1 MSDQT
6 RDVHAWEQ
14 DVVIPT
20 YPAPA
25 PDKNPMFLDKRVYQ
39 GSTGKVYPNAFTD
52 HLSDQKVDQ
61 TYKAVFLE
69 NQFLLVM
76 ILPELG
82 GRIHVAQDKT
92 NGYDIFYRQN
102 VIKPALVGLL
112 GPWISGGVEFNW
124 PQHHRPSTYMPV
136 EHTIE
141 NSDDGACTVWLSEHE
156 LMNRMKGMVGIRL
169 SPGKSTI
176 EATVR
181 IYNRTPFVQ
190 TFLWWANAGI
200 RVHDQYQAF
209 FPPDVTF
216 VADHAKRA
224 MSWYPIARNFYYGI
238 DYSRGVDLS
247 WYKNIPV
254 PTSYMVTRS
263 EYDFFGGY
271 DHSKQ
276 AGMVHYANHHIA
288 PGKKLW
294 TWGNA
299 EFGYAWDRELTDS
312 DGPYIELMAGV
323 YTDNQPDFSWLQP
336 YETRTFSHFWYPIK
350 DIGPV
355 KNASRSLA
363 VNLER
368 VGDLWKIGVCATE
381 ALNDIRIVL
390 TVASKIV
397 FETQVTLTAASP
409 FVEMVRLSTVDE
421 DPRIRLSV
429 LDVTGNELIHYAPQP
444 STSAELPP
452 PATEPPLPAAVET
465 IEELYLTG
473 LHLEQYRH
481 ATRHPEPY
489 WREGLKRDPLDS
501 RCNHALGLSA
511 LHRGEFGAAVRHLQT
526 AIGRLTARNP
536 NPRDG
541 ESFYHLGLAH
551 RFASQMDE
559 AYAAFYK
566 ATWNYAWQLPAY
578 YELAA
583 IDCAR
588 GRFESALEH
597 ADRSLRNGVDNLK
610 ARNLKTA
617 ALRHLRRNEEA
628 RVMALETSKMDK
640 LDFWSQ
646 NELLLSNGSR
656 CHLLEMLRHDSHNC
670 LDLAFDYAHAGLW
683 ADAEEVIDRFLAH
696 ANHAPVSPMIYYARA
711 YFAQQRGD
719 AAAASTYY
727 VQASSMSPDYC
738 FPSLLQEMIVL
749 QAAIEHRAEDGRAH
763 YYLGNLFYDKR
774 RREEAIHHW
783 EEAARLDPH
792 FAIAWRN
799 LGIAYY
805 NVRGDAAQAKAAYRN
820 AFAANP
826 ADARLL
832 YELDQLNKRTGISPK
847 TRLAEFERHPD
858 LVHQRDD
865 LTIELVTLYNQMGRS
880 EQALSVLL
888 ERRFH
893 PWEGGEGLVSG
904 QYVTAH
910 LLLGRKALSAGDAL
924 SALQHFQLAAEYP
937 QTLGEG
943 KHALQPEADIDYF
956 TGMAMSALGRRKD
969 AEEQWLSAAAARPDL
984 SSFAYYGALARRQLG
999 DETGAVSALKE
1010 LRQAATEQMQA
1021 EVKIDY
1027 FATSLPNF
1035 LIFDDDL
1042 QKRNRAACLFVRGLA
1057 QLGLGNRSEAI
1068 EDLQNTLE
1076 IDGNHLWA
1084 QVELTGIMAQQSE
1097 LAQRR

>member
-1 MSDQT
+1 MSDQI
-6 RDVHAWEQ
+6 RDVRAWEQ

-20 YPAPA
+20 YLAPP

-61 TYKAVFLE
+61 AYKAVFLE

-82 GRIHVAQDKT
+82 GRIHIGQDKS
-92 NGYDIFYRQN
+92 NGHDFFYRQN

-136 EHTIE
+136 EHCIE
-141 NSDDGACTVWLSEHE
+141 KSDDGAYTVWLSEHE
-156 LMNRMKGMVGIRL
+156 PMNRMKGMVGIRL

-224 MSWYPIARNFYYGI
+224 MSRYPVARNFYYGI

-276 AGMVHYANHHIA
+276 AGIVHYANHRIA

-336 YETRTFSHFWYPIK
+336 YETRTFSQFWYPIK

-355 KNASRSLA
+355 KNATRLLA
-363 VNLER
+363 INLEPA
-368 VGDLWKIGVCATE
+368 GGQWKIGVCATE
-381 ALNDIRIVL
+381 PLNDLRIVL
-390 TVASKIV
+390 TNKGQIV
-397 FETQVTLTAASP
+397 FETQVSLTPASP
-409 FVEMVRLSTVDE
+409 FVEMVSLSTVDE
-421 DPRIRLSV
+421 ESRIRLSI
-429 LDVTGNELIHYAPQP
+429 LDASGNELIHYAPQQ
-444 STSAELPP
+444 SASVELPP
-452 PATEPPLPAAVET
+452 PAAEPPLPAAVQT

-489 WREGLKRDPLDS
+489 WLEGLNRDPLDS
-501 RCNHALGLSA
+501 RCNQALGLSA
-511 LHRGEFGAAVRHLQT
+511 LRRGEFGAAVRHLQT
-526 AIGRLTARNP
+526 AIGRLTTCNP

-541 ESFYHLGLAH
+541 EPFYHLGLAH

-559 AYAAFYK
+559 AYAALYK
-566 ATWNYAWQLPAY
+566 ATWNYAWQSPAH

-597 ADRSLRNGVDNLK
+597 ADRSLRNGIDNLK

-617 ALRHLRRNEEA
+617 VLRHLRRNEEA
-628 RVMALETSKMDK
+628 RVMALETSKIDK

-646 NELLLSNGSR
+646 NELGLLNGSD
-656 CHLLEMLRHDSHNC
+656 HNLIEFLRYDSHNC

-683 ADAEEVIDRFLAH
+683 VDAAEVIDRFLTDS
-696 ANHAPVSPMIYYARA
+696 NNSRVSPMIYYARA
-711 YFAQQRGD
+711 YFAQQKGD

-727 VQASSMSPDYC
+727 ERAATASPDYC
-738 FPSLLQEMIVL
+738 FPSLLEEMITL
-749 QAAIEHRAEDGRAH
+749 QAAIQHCPGDGRAH
-763 YYLGNLFYDKR
+763 YYLGNLLYDKLR
-774 RREEAIHHW
+774 RQEAIHHW
-783 EEAARLDPH
+783 EEATRLDPD
-792 FAIAWRN
+792 FSVSWRN

-805 NVRGDAAQAKAAYRN
+805 NARGNAAQAQAAYRN

-826 ADARLL
+826 SDARIL
-832 YELDQLNKRTGISPK
+832 YELDQLNKRTGVSPK
-847 TRLAEFERHPD
+847 VRLAELDRYPE

-865 LTIELVTLYNQMGRS
+865 LTIELVTLYNQIGHS
-880 EQALSVLL
+880 EQALSILL
-888 ERRFH
+888 ARRFH
-893 PWEGGEGLVSG
+893 PWEGGEGLISG

-910 LLLGRKALSAGDAL
+910 LLLGREALHAGDAL
-924 SALQHFQLAAEYP
+924 SALRHFQLATEYP
-937 QTLGEG
+937 HTLGGG
-943 KHALQPEADIDYF
+943 KHALQPETDIDYF
-956 TGMAMSALGRRKD
+956 TGIAMSELGRRKD
-969 AEEQWLSAAAARPDL
+969 AEEKWRSAASARPEL
-984 SSFAYYGALARRQLG
+984 SSFAYYWALARRQLG
-999 DETGAVSALKE
+999 DEAGAVTAFTAL
-1010 LRQAATEQMQA
+1010 RRAATEQMQA

-1042 QKRNRAACLFVRGLA
+1042 EKRNQAACLFVRGLA
-1057 QLGLGNRSEAI
+1057 QFGLGNRSEAI
-1068 EDLQNTLE
+1068 NDLRTTLE

-1084 QVELTGIMAQQSE
+1084 QVELTDIMLQQNQ

>member
-1 MSDQT
+1 MSDET
-6 RDVHAWEQ
+6 CDVRAWEQ

-20 YPAPA
+20 YPAPL

-69 NQFLLVM
+69 NEFLLVM

-82 GRIHVAQDKT
+82 GRIHIGQDKS
-92 NGYDIFYRQN
+92 NGYDFFYRQN

-136 EHTIE
+136 EHSIE
-141 NSDDGACTVWLSEHE
+141 RSDDGACTVWLSEHE
-156 LMNRMKGMVGIRL
+156 PMNRMKGMVGIRL
-169 SPGKSTI
+169 SPGQSTI

-224 MSWYPIARNFYYGI
+224 MSWYPCARNFYYGI

-247 WYKNIPV
+247 WYRNIPV

-276 AGMVHYANHHIA
+276 AGMIHYANHHIA

-299 EFGYAWDRELTDS
+299 EFGYAWDRELTDA

-336 YETRTFSHFWYPIK
+336 YETKTFSQFWYPIK
-350 DIGPV
+350 AIGPV
-355 KNASRSLA
+355 KNANRLLA
-363 VNLER
+363 VNLEC
-368 VGDLWKIGVCATE
+368 VGSDWKIGVCATE
-381 ALNDIRIVL
+381 PLNDLHIVL
-390 TVASKIV
+390 TIESQIL
-397 FETQVTLTAASP
+397 FETQVSLTPAEPFIQMAPVPAFEEESRVKLSIFDASG
-409 FVEMVRLSTVDE
+409 T
-421 DPRIRLSV
+421 
-429 LDVTGNELIHYAPQP
+429 ELIHYAPQQHI
-444 STSAELPP
+444 TVELPP
-452 PATEPPLPAAVET
+452 AAAEPPLPAAVQT

-489 WREGLKRDPLDS
+489 WLEGLKRDPFDS
-501 RCNHALGLSA
+501 RCNQALGLSA
-511 LHRGEFGAAVRHLQT
+511 LRRGEFGAAVRYLQT
-526 AIGRLTARNP
+526 AIGRLTTRNP

-541 ESFYHLGLAH
+541 EPFYHLGLAR

-559 AYAAFYK
+559 AYAAFHK
-566 ATWNYAWQLPAY
+566 ATWNYAWQSPAY

-588 GRFESALEH
+588 GQFDSALEH
-597 ADRSLRNGVDNLK
+597 ADRSLRNGMDNLK

-617 ALRHLRRNEEA
+617 ALRRLGRDDEA
-628 RVMALETSKMDK
+628 RVIARETNNLDK
-640 LDFWSQ
+640 LDWWSQ
-646 NELLLSNGSR
+646 NELLLLNGS
-656 CHLLEMLRHDSHNC
+656 EHDLNEFPRYDSRNC

-683 ADAEEVIDRFLAH
+683 EDAEDVIDRFLTH
-696 ANHAPVSPMIYYARA
+696 SKHSHVSPMIYYARA
-711 YFAQQRGD
+711 YFAQQKGD
-719 AAAASTYY
+719 AAAVSTYY
-727 VQASSMSPDYC
+727 EQAATASPDYC
-738 FPSLLQEMIVL
+738 FPSLLEEMIAL
-749 QAAIEHRAEDGRAH
+749 QAAIQHCATDGRAH
-763 YYLGNLFYDKR
+763 YYLGNLLYDKLR
-774 RREEAIHHW
+774 RQEAIHHW
-783 EEAARLDPH
+783 EKATSLDPGLPTS
-792 FAIAWRN
+792 WRN

-805 NVRGDAAQAKAAYRN
+805 NVRGDVAQAQAAYRN

-826 ADARLL
+826 SDARIL
-832 YELDQLNKRTGISPK
+832 YELDQLHQRTGVSP
-847 TRLAEFERHPD
+847 TVRLAELERYPE
-858 LVHQRDD
+858 LVDQRDD
-865 LTIELVTLYNQMGRS
+865 LTIELVTLYNQTGRY
-880 EQALSVLL
+880 EQALSILL
-888 ERRFH
+888 ARRFH

-910 LLLGRKALSAGDAL
+910 LLLGRQALQAGDGSAAL
-924 SALQHFQLAAEYP
+924 RHFELATEYP
-937 QTLGEG
+937 HTLGEG
-943 KHALQPEADIDYF
+943 KHALRPETDIDYF
-956 TGMAMSALGRRKD
+956 TGMAMSLLGRRKD
-969 AEEQWLSAAAARPDL
+969 AEEKWHAAAAARPGL
-984 SSFAYYGALARRQLG
+984 SAFAYYSALARRQLG
-999 DETGAVSALKE
+999 DETGTVIALAA
-1010 LRQAATEQMQA
+1010 LRQAATEQMDA

-1042 QKRNRAACLFVRGLA
+1042 EKRNRAACLFVRGLA
-1057 QLGLGNRSEAI
+1057 QSGLGNQSESVS
-1068 EDLQNTLE
+1068 DLQESLA

-1084 QVELTGIMAQQSE
+1084 QVELTNIMAQQTQ